1 MPLHIGPRVHAFVHG
16 LFRQTDLVETRELYN
31 RVAALFRRHGI
42 DEPHARHELCLA
54 LTADVLASFGLGTEH
69 PQFDPI
75 HQLIARVF
83 DYEELFL
90 LPSVD
95 WSERRTVTEYWEIRD
110 QLNEQRQLVE
120 DFAKTR
126 ELLRIAF
133 TELIE
138 PIYSACPTLL
148 EHDDLSDGIEV
159 PTALIRSMD
168 RVGDAAEAMF
178 ALVFASELEETGLL
192 NRLRDRLECNLIAAS
207 GGNPA
212 DPRSFNKAPKTP
224 AKSDIKDPP
233 ELIATYLGG
242 TPLHDIF
249 DQTIDFTVPTP
260 SRFEH
265 HHIVA
270 GSGHGK
276 TQTLQYLIS
285 RDLDAVAGGNRT
297 VILLDSQG
305 DLIRNVSNLAEFAP
319 GGPLHDRIVIIDPTD
334 VEWPVSLNLF
344 DVGIERLQGYA
355 PLERERLTNS
365 ILELYDFVLGT
376 LLSAEMT
383 QKQNVIFRYVTR
395 LMLHIPN
402 ATIHTLRELMEPN
415 SQVTF
420 AEHIAKLSGT
430 AKHFFETEFA
440 SKEFEQTKK
449 QVLRR
454 LWGILENQTFERMF
468 SHPRSKLDLFSEM
481 NAGKIILINTAKDLL
496 KEQGTQIFGRFF
508 IAMIAQAAQ
517 ERATLPASQ
526 RIPTFVY
533 IDEAA
538 DYFDR
543 NIGIILSQARKYNV
557 GMVLAHQYLGQLEP
571 KLQEAFA
578 ANTSIKFA
586 GGVSAKDARVLAP
599 MLYCDPSLIEAQQKG
614 SFAAYVRG
622 VTKSA
627 LPLSFPFGHLERMPT
642 MTPAVRAS
650 LQDAMRERY
659 AVHYTELAVDNDDAG
674 AETIEVPLETELS
687 SPRER
692 TAPTTSPDD
701 IDTDPS
707 SEW

>member
-1 MPLHIGPRVHAFVHG
+1 MPLHLAARMHAFVHG
-16 LFRQTDLVETRELYN
+16 LFRRSDRAETRSLYRRVKRLFARNGVLESSDRRELI
-31 RVAALFRRHGI
+31 VQ
-42 DEPHARHELCLA
+42 
-54 LTADVLASFGLGTEH
+54 LTIDVLASFDLSGGH
-69 PQFDPI
+69 PQVDHIFG
-75 HQLIARVF
+75 LIARVF
-83 DYEELFL
+83 EYEQLFV
-90 LPSVD
+90 LPAID
-95 WSERRTVTEYWEIRD
+95 WSERRSVSELWEIRD
-110 QLNEQRQLVE
+110 RLNEQRQLVE

-126 ELLRIAF
+126 ELLLIAF
-133 TELIE
+133 TEILK
-138 PIYSACPTLL
+138 PIYSACPELL
-148 EHDDLSDGIEV
+148 DDDELDDGIDV
-159 PTALIRSMD
+159 PTELIRSI
-168 RVGDAAEAMF
+168 GDIGGVAESMF
-178 ALVFASELEETGLL
+178 GLVFASEIQEAGLFDRI
-192 NRLRDRLECNLIAAS
+192 RLRLERNLIAAS

-212 DPRSFNKAPKTP
+212 DPRNFNKAPKTP
-224 AKSDIKDPP
+224 AKSDISDPS

-242 TPLHDIF
+242 TPLHDVF
-249 DQTIDFTVPTP
+249 EQTNNFTIPTP

-285 RDLDAVAGGNRT
+285 RDLNAVADGKRT

-305 DLIRNVSNLAEFAP
+305 DLIRNVSNLSEFAP

-395 LMLHIPN
+395 LMLHIPD

-420 AEHIAKLSGT
+420 AEHIDKLSGT

-481 NAGKIILINTAKDLL
+481 NTGKIILINTAKDLL

-508 IAMIAQAAQ
+508 HRHDRASSARACHASSFETHSHLRVHRRGRRLFRSQHRHHPESGAQVQCRHDIGPSISWAIGAQ
-517 ERATLPASQ
+517 TP
-526 RIPTFVY
+526 
-533 IDEAA
+533 
-538 DYFDR
+538 
-543 NIGIILSQARKYNV
+543 
-557 GMVLAHQYLGQLEP
+557 
-571 KLQEAFA
+571 
-578 ANTSIKFA
+578 
-586 GGVSAKDARVLAP
+586 
-599 MLYCDPSLIEAQQKG
+599 G
-614 SFAAYVRG
+614 SVRG
-622 VTKSA
+622 KYVHQVCRWRVCQGCPRAGTHA
-627 LPLSFPFGHLERMPT
+627 LLRSRPH
-642 MTPAVRAS
+642 
-650 LQDAMRERY
+650 
-659 AVHYTELAVDNDDAG
+659 
-674 AETIEVPLETELS
+674 
-687 SPRER
+687 
-692 TAPTTSPDD
+692 
-701 IDTDPS
+701 
-707 SEW
+707 